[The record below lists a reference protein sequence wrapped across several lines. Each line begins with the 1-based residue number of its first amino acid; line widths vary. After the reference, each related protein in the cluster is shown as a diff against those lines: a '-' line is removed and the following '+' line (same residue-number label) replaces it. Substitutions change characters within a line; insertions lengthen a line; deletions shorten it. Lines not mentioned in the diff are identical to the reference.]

1 MASLDELK
9 DALVNADKAGDTQA
23 ATALA
28 DAIANFDTSAP
39 PETAVKAQ
47 YDAMPLWQKVP
58 QAADDV
64 IRKMADGAT
73 FGYADKLASY
83 MGGTPLA
90 DERKKTADA
99 SARAGSAGDA
109 AELTGM
115 IMPAARL
122 GLPSAMMAVPQG
134 WGTLARMAMAG
145 VAGAGEGAGYGTLSA
160 LGHDT
165 GVKEGA
171 LSGAIGGA
179 IGGPLVEGLSTGL
192 GALWRRASGVNRT
205 PSVDQLRDTKN
216 AAYHDVETREAM
228 VPPNRIVQTVNDLNT
243 QLRGSAHNGV
253 RIARHPAADDMLD
266 QLNDVASQTNGESL
280 YNLDTL
286 RQTVNEDVTSKGG
299 SEGLFGNQMRQGLD
313 NLLGDSTGV
322 TVARGTPD
330 EAVQSLLSARDAN
343 QRYRKSADISGVVQ
357 RADRRAASTGTG
369 DTAGNQIR
377 QNVRGI
383 LDNDT
388 KSLGYTPEELA
399 LMEQVVRGTWL
410 GNKARSAAGVVGGFA
425 GKSTAAGAG
434 MGIGGYVTGG
444 SPMGI
449 SMGGVAGLGASA
461 TAENMLKSLSER
473 SSRRLTDDLLHLTA
487 TGRRLQT
494 GKNAAGPMSRT
505 NEADLERLIMMMN
518 VPTGNSGN

>member
-9 DALVNADKAGDTQA
+9 DALVNAHNAGDTGA

-39 PETAVKAQ
+39 PPKDVKAEFN
-47 YDAMPLWQKVP
+47 AMPMWQKP
-58 QAADDV
+58 FQAADDIV
-64 IRKMADGAT
+64 RKLADGAT

-83 MGGTPLA
+83 MGGTPLK
-90 DERKKTADA
+90 DERQKTADA
-99 SARAGSAGDA
+99 STRSGSAGDV
-109 AELTGM
+109 AELGGM
-115 IMPAARL
+115 LTPAIA
-122 GLPSAMMAVPQG
+122 GVPSAMRAVPQG

-145 VAGAGEGAGYGTLSA
+145 VAGGAEGAGYGSLSA

-165 GVKEGA
+165 NVEDGA
-171 LSGAIGGA
+171 LSGAVGGA

-228 VPPNRIVQTVNDLNT
+228 VPPNRIVSAVNDLNT
-243 QLRGSAHNGV
+243 QLRGSPHNGV
-253 RIARHPAADDMLD
+253 RVDRHPAANDMLN

-299 SEGLFGNQMRQGLD
+299 SEGLFGNHMRQGLD

-343 QRYRKSADISGVVQ
+343 QAYRKTADISGVVR
-357 RADRRAASTGTG
+357 RADRRAASTGVG
-369 DTAGNQIR
+369 DTSGNQIR

-383 LDNDT
+383 LDSDT

-399 LMEQVVRGTWL
+399 LMERVVRGTRG
-410 GNKARSAAGVVGGFA
+410 GNAARKAAGVVGGFA
-425 GKSTAAGAG
+425 GRSLAAGAG
-434 MGIGGYVTGG
+434 GTIGGFATGG
-444 SPMGI
+444 SPTGLA
-449 SMGGVAGLGASA
+449 MGGMAGLGASA
-461 TAENMLKSLSER
+461 GAESLLKSISER

-494 GKNAAGPMSRT
+494 GKNPAGPMSRRS
-505 NEADLERLIMMMN
+505 EAELERLLMLMG
-518 VPTGNSGN
+518 VPTGGNEN